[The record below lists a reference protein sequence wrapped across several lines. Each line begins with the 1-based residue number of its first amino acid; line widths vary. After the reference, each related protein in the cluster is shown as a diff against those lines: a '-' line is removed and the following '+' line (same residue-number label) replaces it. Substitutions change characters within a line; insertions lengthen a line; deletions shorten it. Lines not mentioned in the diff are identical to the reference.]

1 VSRGTAAAIYILK
14 GEFWPKRAQEELR
27 IADRFVRVNE
37 RIRAREIRVVDDE
50 GKQLG
55 IMPPYEALKVARE
68 RGLDLVEVS
77 PTANPPVCRIINYG
91 KYLYQLNK
99 RQHEA
104 RKHQR
109 SVELKEVKFRPR
121 TSEHDFQT
129 KRNHIVDFL
138 KDGSKVKAT
147 IMFRGRE
154 MAHRDL
160 GWQMIQRLVQELEE
174 VGQVESRPKQEGP
187 NLSTIIAPK
196 KVSGKASK
204 GAAQAGGAVAAGG
217 GTRPPRTGPPA
228 AAAGNRPSASV
239 AESHPGEKEVGER
252 SDLGAESQPQ
262 AEAKPV
268 SSKP

>member
-1 VSRGTAAAIYILK
+1 M
-14 GEFWPKRAQEELR
+14 R

-55 IMPPYEALKVARE
+55 IMPPYEALKIARE

-109 SVELKEVKFRPR
+109 SIELKEVKFRPR

-138 KDGSKVKAT
+138 KEGSKVKAT

-160 GWQMIQRLVQELEE
+160 GWQMMQRLVQELDE

-204 GAAQAGGAVAAGG
+204 
-217 GTRPPRTGPPA
+217 PA
-228 AAAGNRPSASV
+228 
-239 AESHPGEKEVGER
+239 
-252 SDLGAESQPQ
+252 SQPQ
-262 AEAKPV
+262 AGVATTGGIPQARPGTHAAASGSRPVVPGSGAGSNEADAGERSNV
-268 SSKP
+268 GAGSGAHQAESKQ